1 MKNTSGFTLVTVL
14 ILTSMASIIVL
25 STLRDSV
32 IQERLSGNFQ
42 KKLNARLMSEK
53 GVFSSIETLEIA
65 MLADPTIN
73 INDLIAHNSEVS
85 GTGSLVSSIY
95 NATIEIDSN
104 GDILISSEGTRFEG
118 ENQMQ
123 AIFEY
128 VAGGGGTTSSAS
140 VFSNGITGC
149 SGVAISGSG
158 LIDSYDSSLGD
169 YNDTLADGNKNTSE
183 ESFVNT
189 VNDSGDI
196 TLNGSGTIEGNVLSS
211 SNLSIIQGA
220 DIAGNI
226 HSNGNLILSGGV
238 VVGGD
243 ASAYLSFTQSSGTVS
258 GSISANQSISVKQTP
273 VGGGISSSGPISI
286 TGNTIQGTVRS
297 NDLVAL
303 NQTSIRNG
311 VYTSGNYEQT
321 GGNVYGGVRV
331 QGNVTLKQW
340 GSNIDSKDLRYAGN
354 GSFKGDTPEYAFSPY
369 KVSSSVISIPDIEP
383 VEKITPESE
392 NNRGLTACDPLDIA
406 TAIDSVSVNTT
417 SPDLFINNNSSA
429 GDLLEL
435 ETNEANFLVD
445 FGSTPDG
452 DINAQAATFLDSA
465 TQIFYFDDVTIKG
478 RMQVKSNHNAVMFV
492 DGDFTMKGASS
503 LTIPDNSSLTIIIK
517 GKLKIGNGAQVYA
530 PDNGITN
537 EGRPVFSIYSSY
549 SGNDTGIEFS
559 GGTRELYAVIYAP
572 LSQVKV
578 TSAVGFKG
586 SILGDTVIV
595 SGAGGIH
602 FDTALNEASFG
613 GSSSVGNGSASK
625 LVFKGWRFTPV
636 EQSNEQQS
644 Y

>member
-14 ILTSMASIIVL
+14 ILTSMASIVVL

-53 GVFSSIETLEIA
+53 GVFSSMEKLETA

-73 INDLIAHNSEVS
+73 INDLIARNSEVS
-85 GTGSLVSSIY
+85 GTGSLESSIY

-118 ENQMQ
+118 EDQMQ

-128 VAGGGGTTSSAS
+128 VVGGGGTTSAS

-169 YNDTLADGNKNTSE
+169 YNDTLDDGSKNTSE

-189 VNDSGDI
+189 VNDTGDI
-196 TLNGSGTIEGNVLSS
+196 TLNGSGTIEGDVLSS

-220 DIAGNI
+220 DVTGNI

-238 VVGGD
+238 VIGGD

-258 GSISANQSISVKQTP
+258 GSISANQSISIQQTP
-273 VGGGISSSGPISI
+273 VGGDVSSSGSISV
-286 TGNTIQGTVRS
+286 TGNTVQGTIRS
-297 NDLVAL
+297 YGLVAL
-303 NQTSIRNG
+303 TQTIIRNG

-321 GGNVYGGVRV
+321 GGTVYGGVRV

-340 GSNIDSKDLRYAGN
+340 GSTIDSKDLRYAGN
-354 GSFKGDTPEYAFSPY
+354 GSFKDDTPEYAFLPY
-369 KVSSSVISIPDIEP
+369 KVSSTEISIPTIEP

-392 NNRGLTACDPLDIA
+392 NNRGLTTCDPLDIK
-406 TAIDSVSVNTT
+406 TAIDGVSVTTT

-452 DINAQAATFLDSA
+452 TINAKAATFLDSA

-492 DGDFTMKGASS
+492 DGDFTMNGASS

-517 GKLKIGNGAQVYA
+517 GKFQIGSGAQVHT
-530 PDNGITN
+530 PDNGITD

-549 SGNDTGIEFS
+549 NGNDTGIEFS
-559 GGTRELYAVIYAP
+559 GGTQELYAVIYAP
-572 LSQVKV
+572 LTQVKV

-613 GSSSVGNGSASK
+613 GSSSGGNGSTSK
-625 LVFKGWRFTPV
+625 LVFKGWRFTSI
-636 EQSNEQQS
+636 EQSNE
-644 Y
+644 

>member
-14 ILTSMASIIVL
+14 ILTSMASIVVL
-25 STLRDSV
+25 STIRDSV

-53 GVFSSIETLEIA
+53 GVFSSIEKLEAEI
-65 MLADPTIN
+65 LADPTIT
-73 INDLIAHNSEVS
+73 INDLIANNTQVS
-85 GTGSLVSSIY
+85 GTGSLESSTY
-95 NATIEIDSN
+95 NATIKIDSN
-104 GDILISSEGTRFEG
+104 GDVLISSEGTRFEG
-118 ENQMQ
+118 EDQMQ
-123 AIFEY
+123 AIFEF
-128 VAGGGGTTSSAS
+128 VAGQGGTTSDS
-140 VFSNGITGC
+140 VFSQGVTGC
-149 SGVAISGSG
+149 SGVAITGSG

-169 YNDTLADGNKNTSE
+169 YNDTLDDGSKNTSE

-189 VNDSGDI
+189 VNDTGDI
-196 TLNGSGTIEGNVLSS
+196 TLNGSGTIEGDVLSS
-211 SNLSIIQGA
+211 SNLSIRQGA
-220 DIAGNI
+220 DVTGNI

-238 VVGGD
+238 VIGGD

-258 GSISANQSISVKQTP
+258 GSISANQSISVKQTQ
-273 VGGGISSSGPISI
+273 VGGDISSSGPISI
-286 TGNTIQGTVRS
+286 TGNTILGTVRS
-297 NDLVAL
+297 YDLVAL
-303 NQTSIRNG
+303 NQTTIRNG

-321 GGNVYGGVRV
+321 GGSVYGGVRV

-340 GSNIDSKDLRYAGN
+340 GSTIAGKDLRYAGR

-369 KVSSSVISIPDIEP
+369 RVSSTEISMPTIEP

-392 NNRGLTACDPLDIA
+392 NNRGLTACDPLGIA
-406 TAIDSVSVNTT
+406 TAIDGVSVNTT
-417 SPDLFINNNSSA
+417 SPDLFINNNSRA

-435 ETNEANFLVD
+435 ETNTANFLVD
-445 FGSTPDG
+445 FGSTPNG
-452 DINAQAATFLDSA
+452 AINAKTATFLDSA

-492 DGDFTMKGASS
+492 AGDFTMSGASS

-517 GKLKIGNGAQVYA
+517 GKLKIGNGAQVYV
-530 PDNGITN
+530 PDNGVTN

-549 SGNDTGIEFS
+549 NGNDTGIEFS

-572 LSQVKV
+572 LTKVKV

-613 GSSSVGNGSASK
+613 GSSSGGNGSASK

-636 EQSNEQQS
+636 EQSNE
-644 Y
+644 

>member
-14 ILTSMASIIVL
+14 ILTSMASIVVL

-53 GVFSSIETLEIA
+53 GVFSSMEKLETA

-73 INDLIAHNSEVS
+73 INDLIARNSEVS
-85 GTGSLVSSIY
+85 GTGSLESSIY

-118 ENQMQ
+118 EDQMQ

-128 VAGGGGTTSSAS
+128 VAGGGGTTSAS

-169 YNDTLADGNKNTSE
+169 YNDTLDDGSKNTSE

-189 VNDSGDI
+189 VNDTGDI
-196 TLNGSGTIEGNVLSS
+196 TLNGSGTIEGDVLSS

-220 DIAGNI
+220 DVTGNI
-226 HSNGNLILSGGV
+226 HSNGDLILSGGV
-238 VVGGD
+238 VIGGD

-258 GSISANQSISVKQTP
+258 GSISANESISVKQTP
-273 VGGGISSSGPISI
+273 VGGDISSSGPISV
-286 TGNTIQGTVRS
+286 TGNTVQGTIRS
-297 NDLVAL
+297 YGLVAL
-303 NQTSIRNG
+303 TQTIIRNG

-321 GGNVYGGVRV
+321 GGSVFGGVRV

-340 GSNIDSKDLRYAGN
+340 GSTIDSKDLRYAGN

-369 KVSSSVISIPDIEP
+369 KVSSTDISIPTIEP

-452 DINAQAATFLDSA
+452 AITAKAAAFLDSA
-465 TQIFYFDDVTIKG
+465 TQIFYFDDVKIKG

-492 DGDFTMKGASS
+492 DGDFTMNGASS

-517 GKLKIGNGAQVYA
+517 GKFQIGSGAQVHT
-530 PDNGITN
+530 PDNGITD

-549 SGNDTGIEFS
+549 NGNDTGIEFS
-559 GGTRELYAVIYAP
+559 GGTQELYAVIYAP
-572 LSQVKV
+572 LTQVKV

-613 GSSSVGNGSASK
+613 GSSSGGNGSTSK
-625 LVFKGWRFTPV
+625 LVFKGWRFTSI
-636 EQSNEQQS
+636 EQSNE
-644 Y
+644 

>member
-14 ILTSMASIIVL
+14 ILTSMASIVVL

-53 GVFSSIETLEIA
+53 GVFSSMEKLETA

-73 INDLIAHNSEVS
+73 INDLIARNSEVS
-85 GTGSLVSSIY
+85 GTGSLESSIY

-118 ENQMQ
+118 EDQMQ

-128 VAGGGGTTSSAS
+128 VAGGGGTTSAS

-169 YNDTLADGNKNTSE
+169 YNDTLDDGSKNTSE

-189 VNDSGDI
+189 VNDTGDI
-196 TLNGSGTIEGNVLSS
+196 TLNGSGTIEGDVLSS

-220 DIAGNI
+220 DVTGNI

-238 VVGGD
+238 VIGGD

-258 GSISANQSISVKQTP
+258 GSISANQSISIQQTP
-273 VGGGISSSGPISI
+273 VGGDISSSGPISV
-286 TGNTIQGTVRS
+286 TGNTVQGTIRS
-297 NDLVAL
+297 YGLVAL
-303 NQTSIRNG
+303 TQTIIRNG

-321 GGNVYGGVRV
+321 GGTVYGGVRV

-340 GSNIDSKDLRYAGN
+340 GSTIDSKDLRYAGN
-354 GSFKGDTPEYAFSPY
+354 GSFKDDTPEYAFSPY
-369 KVSSSVISIPDIEP
+369 KVSSTEISIPTIEP

-406 TAIDSVSVNTT
+406 TAIDGVSVNTA

-452 DINAQAATFLDSA
+452 AITAKAAAFLDSA

-492 DGDFTMKGASS
+492 DGDFTMNGASS

-530 PDNGITN
+530 PDNGVTN

-549 SGNDTGIEFS
+549 SGSDTGIEFS

-572 LSQVKV
+572 LTQVKV

-613 GSSSVGNGSASK
+613 GSSSGGNGSTSK
-625 LVFKGWRFTPV
+625 LVFKGWRFTPI
-636 EQSNEQQS
+636 EQSNE
-644 Y
+644 

>member
-1 MKNTSGFTLVTVL
+1 
-14 ILTSMASIIVL
+14 
-25 STLRDSV
+25 
-32 IQERLSGNFQ
+32 
-42 KKLNARLMSEK
+42 
-53 GVFSSIETLEIA
+53 
-65 MLADPTIN
+65 
-73 INDLIAHNSEVS
+73 
-85 GTGSLVSSIY
+85 
-95 NATIEIDSN
+95 
-104 GDILISSEGTRFEG
+104 
-118 ENQMQ
+118 MQ

-220 DIAGNI
+220 DITGNI

-273 VGGGISSSGPISI
+273 VGGDISSSGPISI

-297 NDLVAL
+297 YDLVAL

-340 GSNIDSKDLRYAGN
+340 GSTIDSKNLRYAGN

-492 DGDFTMKGASS
+492 DGDFTMNGASS

-613 GSSSVGNGSASK
+613 GSSSGGNGSASK

>member
-14 ILTSMASIIVL
+14 ILTSMASIVVL
-25 STLRDSV
+25 SALRDSV

-53 GVFSSIETLEIA
+53 GVFSSIEKLETA

-85 GTGSLVSSIY
+85 GTSSLESSIY

-220 DIAGNI
+220 DITGNI

-273 VGGGISSSGPISI
+273 VGGDISSSGPISI
-286 TGNTIQGTVRS
+286 TGNAVQGTIRS
-297 NDLVAL
+297 YDLVAL
-303 NQTSIRNG
+303 NQTTIRHG

-321 GGNVYGGVRV
+321 GGSVYGGVRV

-340 GSNIDSKDLRYAGN
+340 GSTIDSKDLRYAGN
-354 GSFKGDTPEYAFSPY
+354 GSFKGDTKEYAFSPY
-369 KVSSSVISIPDIEP
+369 KVSSPDISIPTIEP

-417 SPDLFINNNSSA
+417 SPDLFINNNSRA

-435 ETNEANFLVD
+435 ETNTANFLVD

-452 DINAQAATFLDSA
+452 TITAKAATFLDSA
-465 TQIFYFDDVTIKG
+465 AQIFYFDDVTIKG

-492 DGDFTMKGASS
+492 DGDFTMNGASS

-613 GSSSVGNGSASK
+613 GSSSGGNGSASK

-636 EQSNEQQS
+636 EKSNE
-644 Y
+644 

>member
-14 ILTSMASIIVL
+14 ILTSIASIVVL

-53 GVFSSIETLEIA
+53 GVFASIERLEAA
-65 MLADPTIN
+65 MTDDPTIS
-73 INDLIAHNSEVS
+73 INDLIVRNSEVS
-85 GTGSLVSSIY
+85 GTSSLESSIY

-104 GDILISSEGTRFEG
+104 GDILVSSEGTRFEG
-118 ENQMQ
+118 ESQMQ

-128 VAGGGGTTSSAS
+128 VAGGGGAISSDS

-149 SGVAISGSG
+149 SGAVISGSG

-169 YNDTLADGNKNTSE
+169 YNDTLADGSKNISE
-183 ESFVNT
+183 EFVVNT
-189 VNDSGDI
+189 VNESGDI
-196 TLNGSGTIEGNVLSS
+196 TLNGSSTIEGSVLSS

-220 DIAGNI
+220 DVTGNI

-243 ASAYLSFTQSSGTVS
+243 ASAYLNYTQSSGTVL
-258 GSISANQSISVKQTP
+258 GNISANQSISIKQAP
-273 VGGGISSSGPISI
+273 VGGDISSLGPVSI
-286 TGNTIQGTVRS
+286 TGNAIQGFVS
-297 NDLVAL
+297 SYDLIAL
-303 NQTSIRNG
+303 NQTTIHNG

-321 GGNVYGGVRV
+321 GGTVYGGVRV

-340 GSNIDSKDLRYAGN
+340 GSTIDSKDLRYAGN

-369 KVSSSVISIPDIEP
+369 KVSSKAISIPTIEP

-406 TAIDSVSVNTT
+406 TAIDGVSVNTT

-435 ETNEANFLVD
+435 ATNEANFLVD
-445 FGSTPDG
+445 YGSTPDG
-452 DINAQAATFLDSA
+452 PITAKAATFLGSE

-492 DGDFTMKGASS
+492 DGDFTMNGASS

-549 SGNDTGIEFS
+549 SGSDTGVEFS
-559 GGTRELYAVIYAP
+559 GGTRELYAVVYAP

-586 SILGDTVIV
+586 SILGDAVIL

-613 GSSSVGNGSASK
+613 GSSSSGSSSGSNGSAGK

-636 EQSNEQQS
+636 EQSN
-644 Y
+644 

>member
-14 ILTSMASIIVL
+14 ILTSMASIVVL

-169 YNDTLADGNKNTSE
+169 YNGTLADGNKNTSE

-220 DIAGNI
+220 DITGNI

-273 VGGGISSSGPISI
+273 VGGDISSSGPISI
-286 TGNTIQGTVRS
+286 TGNTIEGTVRS
-297 NDLVAL
+297 YDLVAL

-340 GSNIDSKDLRYAGN
+340 GSTIDSKDLRYAGN

-492 DGDFTMKGASS
+492 DGDFTMNGASS

-613 GSSSVGNGSASK
+613 GSSSGGNGSASK